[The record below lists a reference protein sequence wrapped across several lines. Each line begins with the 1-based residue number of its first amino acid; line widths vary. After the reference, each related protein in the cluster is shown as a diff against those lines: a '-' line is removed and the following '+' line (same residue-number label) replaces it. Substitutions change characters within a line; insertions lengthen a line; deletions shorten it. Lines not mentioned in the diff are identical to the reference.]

1 MTGAV
6 VEPKAAP
13 GAAESAPLLSTRDL
27 EVHFDLGG
35 GSLIDRLTG
44 GDGRRRIVK
53 SVDGVTL
60 DIQAGE
66 TLGLVGESGCGKTT
80 LGRAMLRLVEPTAGQ
95 VLFRGQDLTALSPR
109 HMRDAR
115 RHLQMIFQDPYASL
129 DPRMTV
135 AQIIAEPIRTFALA
149 ASREEERQRIR
160 ELMATVGL
168 SERFI
173 NRYPHEF
180 SGGQQQRIGIAR
192 ALAAHPDFIVAD
204 EPMSAL
210 DVSIQ
215 AQIINLIERL
225 QEERS
230 LTFLFISHDLRAIR
244 HTSDRVAVMYLG
256 RVVELA
262 DARRV
267 YASPLMPYTKAL
279 MSAVPVPDPVVEGRR
294 KRIVLQGDVPSPI
307 NPPSGC
313 RFHTRCPY
321 AVDACAR
328 TEPPLVEV
336 QPGHLAACVRI
347 SPEYPDIDRVPAGAT
362 PGLRT

>member
-1 MTGAV
+1 
-6 VEPKAAP
+6 
-13 GAAESAPLLSTRDL
+13 
-27 EVHFDLGG
+27 
-35 GSLIDRLTG
+35 
-44 GDGRRRIVK
+44 
-53 SVDGVTL
+53 
-60 DIQAGE
+60 
-66 TLGLVGESGCGKTT
+66 
-80 LGRAMLRLVEPTAGQ
+80 
-95 VLFRGQDLTALSPR
+95 
-109 HMRDAR
+109 
-115 RHLQMIFQDPYASL
+115 
-129 DPRMTV
+129 
-135 AQIIAEPIRTFALA
+135 
-149 ASREEERQRIR
+149 
-160 ELMATVGL
+160 
-168 SERFI
+168 
-173 NRYPHEF
+173 
-180 SGGQQQRIGIAR
+180 
-192 ALAAHPDFIVAD
+192 
-204 EPMSAL
+204 
-210 DVSIQ
+210 
-215 AQIINLIERL
+215 
-225 QEERS
+225 
-230 LTFLFISHDLRAIR
+230 
-244 HTSDRVAVMYLG
+244 MYLG